1 MTMKKLFGFMFL
13 AGVMLG
19 MTSCDKEEGNTPE
32 PEGTANHDFALNVQ
46 KDGYKAGKNGV
57 NINITDLQEDNIVFE
72 IVPGESVK
80 SYRMEVYPKALLYN
94 ELLNRGLLD
103 ADHAECEDAVA
114 DLLASATT
122 GTSVNLF
129 NDETEDFAAKEFDWA
144 NSTYNQ
150 APVLSDCDYM
160 ITVLPFYDEEGQVP
174 APVCI
179 CEVATEE
186 AGLVGDPEIEIESMV
201 GHTAFIVKYYPNE
214 DCRYFYHWI
223 WSTDEIGEFIDLFG
237 EKMMRDFCRVAGGPY
252 DATNPEN
259 LAFKR
264 NTTMPDNTAV
274 VVAADENMTP
284 TGLVRLD
291 FSLLERPQSGDF
303 TPEVTIE
310 VGTRVGATMTNI
322 SVQMEKSCENC
333 FYRVYAKS
341 DADAIRNSSDEE
353 KIALAANLTVEGWGV
368 NNPNFGYDS
377 DLQQLTGSSFHTD
390 GEVKFELDPES
401 EYVIVYVGQNRF
413 DELSALKFSEP
424 FMTKPLVRDNPEAC
438 VGDVRLTFTEVSRW
452 GVRYNFSYDFTK
464 NMCYRFQIVWPFTPD
479 DPSTTEDD
487 AFVRPPH
494 LPDGQLDFENREA
507 WLYYL
512 IDAYVEG
519 PAGKRPVA
527 NLWQAEPSG
536 YDSLADFGYESGTE
550 YIIAYCA
557 EDVNGVVGPVHFE
570 SFTTTKPNPGPNPTV
585 AFQDLTYDSS
595 QSRIIGKVVANADAK
610 MICYFTISANSGDI
624 YNLCGLPYL
633 TIPNGRYTYQAYL
646 DMWKLNLIES
656 GLSTTAEEAT
666 IIEGVDPAS
675 DNPILIAAVA
685 IGEKDMEDVY
695 SPVIAKIFYK
705 GELKDLSDFRTPPTE

>member
-19 MTSCDKEEGNTPE
+19 MTSCDKKEGNTPE
-32 PEGTANHDFALNVQ
+32 PEGTANHVFALNVQ

-57 NINITDLQEDNIVFE
+57 NINITDLREDNIVFE

-144 NSTYNQ
+144 NSTYNL

-341 DADAIRNSSDEE
+341 DSDAIRNSSDEE
-353 KIALAANLTVEGWGV
+353 KKALAANLTVEGWGV

-424 FMTKPLVRDNPEAC
+424 FTTKPLVRDNPEAC

-487 AFVRPPH
+487 VFVRPPH

-557 EDVNGVVGPVHFE
+557 EDINGVVGPVHFE
-570 SFTTTKPNPGPNPTV
+570 SFTTTKPNPGPNPIV

-705 GELKDLSDFRTPPTE
+705 GEFKDLSDFRTPPTE